1 MNKELKHLAFQGT
14 SLLLLQ
20 ILIQAESMI
29 ELRVQ
34 LASRALE
41 GKWQQTLKL
50 CEYLKWVWQIFW
62 THLNESYSF

>member
-1 MNKELKHLAFQGT
+1 MHLAFQGN

-50 CEYLKWVWQIFW
+50 
-62 THLNESYSF
+62 